1 MIREYVVTLKKPP
14 DAAKQSASTVEVM
27 KLLTTI
33 IASVAI
39 PIVLL
44 IVGKG
49 IEGSVKSKELETK
62 YVEISVGI
70 LTEPPSP
77 ETVNLRKWAIDNIN
91 RYAEIKLSE
100 EAQEELN
107 TESLPSVNIGTASSA
122 RNFTVPSSPRNI
134 EYVVVTDTENATLE
148 GAIAALSRSNVNASY
163 HYVVGTDGSIE
174 KLVEEENI
182 AWHAGRSSWKG
193 KKNLNSISI
202 GIGLVHLAT
211 PDGENWLKL
220 PKDHPAV
227 GPDYPEAQIEALIGL
242 LSEIMGRHGIASE
255 DVLTKQ
261 DIAPSRRRTDLHGE
275 LMTRIRTRLSE
286 IRGDQE

>member
-14 DAAKQSASTVEVM
+14 DGEKRSTSIVEVL
-27 KLLTTI
+27 KLFTTI

-70 LTEPPSP
+70 LTEPPRP

-107 TESLPSVNIGTASSA
+107 TESLPSVKIGTSSPS
-122 RNFTVPSSPRNI
+122 RNFTVPSSPRSI
-134 EYVVVTDTENATLE
+134 EYVVIADTENATLE
-148 GAIAALSRSNVNASY
+148 SVMSSLSRPNVNASY
-163 HYVVGTDGSIE
+163 HYVIGTDGTIE

-193 KKNLNSISI
+193 KENLNSISI

-211 PDGENWLKL
+211 SDGKNWLKL
-220 PKDHPAV
+220 PIDHPAV
-227 GPDYPEAQIEALIGL
+227 GPKYPEAQIEALVGL
-242 LSEIMGRHGIASE
+242 LAEITERHGIAPD

-261 DIAPSRRRTDLHGE
+261 DIAPSRRKTDLHGE
-275 LMTRIRTRLSE
+275 LMRRIRARLSE